1 VLLPTTEDHDDML
14 QPVELQDFFITF
26 FSAAMVILFGAL
38 YAMLFAWGR
47 LHGRPRLVWWGYAAY
62 AVLVVSV
69 FTLADATHLTG
80 FWTWL
85 VVAMLVGY
93 LVAPHAIWHLCE
105 GTHAEAG
112 EPDGEPTQHGELSPR
127 AGPDAAG
134 R

>member
-1 VLLPTTEDHDDML
+1 ML

-69 FTLADATHLTG
+69 LTLAQATHLTG

-93 LVAPHAIWHLCE
+93 LVAPHVIWHLCE
-105 GTHAEAG
+105 GTHVGADPEEERKG
-112 EPDGEPTQHGELSPR
+112 EETAAPR
-127 AGPDAAG
+127 TVQ